1 MPQADPPRT
10 PSRGEFLIEASTAIE
25 HADELLFVEVAP
37 WRVMASGPDPISGS
51 IPDAVGASIAQ
62 DFAGTPTAT
71 SGHLPLPAAASVH
84 ALVRRWGAVDGRR
97 IVLYTRR
104 VEELSSATRA
114 WFVLGWAKAARALV
128 LDGGLPAWVRAGG
141 PLAARLAEQSASSA
155 DPCRT
160 ARTDVG
166 GPSPESWSE
175 FTALSAPELLERA
188 GWGTVLD
195 ARPLDAHHGFTDDPR
210 SGHVPHAL
218 HAPTESLLTEEG
230 RFRSTIDLRKWFL
243 ARRALGAHDVG
254 AYCGGGVASSM
265 VVFAAALV
273 GQPVGLY
280 VDSWS
285 AWQRDDSLPVERGA
299 LLTRSRVVDSD
310 CS

>member
-1 MPQADPPRT
+1 MPLADALPT
-10 PSRGEFLIEASTAIE
+10 SSRAEFLIEASTAIE
-25 HADELLFVEVAP
+25 HADELLFVEVTP
-37 WRVMASGPDPISGS
+37 WRVMASGSDPVSGS
-51 IPDAVGASIAQ
+51 IPGAVGASVAQ
-62 DFAGTPTAT
+62 DFAGSPTAT
-71 SGHLPLPAAASVH
+71 SGHLPLPAAPSVH

-104 VEELSSATRA
+104 VEEFSSASRA
-114 WFVLGWAKAARALV
+114 WFVLGWARAARALI
-128 LDGGLPAWVRAGG
+128 LDGGLPAWAHAGG
-141 PLAARLAEQSASSA
+141 PLAPTLAEPPASPA
-155 DPCRT
+155 DTPGPVSR
-160 ARTDVG
+160 RVG
-166 GPSPESWSE
+166 GPSSVPWPE
-175 FTALSAPELLERA
+175 FTALTAAALLERA
-188 GWGTVLD
+188 RWGTVLD

-218 HAPTESLLTEEG
+218 HAPTELLLTEEG
-230 RFRSTIDLRKWFL
+230 RVRSTLDLRKWFL

-254 AYCGGGVASSM
+254 AYCGGGVASSV